1 MCYVDTDSYLDQL
14 ADQYWGD
21 DFILVEDHKCECCDS
36 IVDLEVSDEGT
47 AECPECGH
55 EEYFKELDNDLDS
68 YYYEDQRD

>member
-36 IVDLEVSDEGT
+36 IFDAISLLYLLTTDCLV
-47 AECPECGH
+47 
-55 EEYFKELDNDLDS
+55 FKFNSGSLITTL
-68 YYYEDQRD
+68 